1 MKKLNKKELRK
12 RVERSKKAVE
22 RLNDFSR
29 LEARQAANKEKH
41 NEYMSQL
48 MHCKCNDCKI
58 QLIVKLYQADHCNLC
73 DSSNITVKEWTR
85 CGNGK

>member
-12 RVERSKKAVE
+12 KVKRSKKAIE

-29 LEARQAANKEKH
+29 LDARQAANKEKH

-58 QLIVKLYQADHCNLC
+58 QLVVKLYLADSCNLC
-73 DSSNITVKEWTR
+73 GSTNFTAKEWKR
-85 CGNGK
+85 GQV